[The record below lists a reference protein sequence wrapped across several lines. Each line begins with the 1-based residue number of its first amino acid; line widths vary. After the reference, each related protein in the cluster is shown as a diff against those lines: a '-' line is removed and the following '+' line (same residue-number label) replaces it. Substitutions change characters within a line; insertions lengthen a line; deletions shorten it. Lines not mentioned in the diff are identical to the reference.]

1 MPGLVCSVLFE
12 GKHLSASPS
21 AHAAALPAAWRLSPP
36 VLPTRCNPL
45 QPAAGCNRLQP
56 LGVHPGCSPY
66 APTQAA
72 APVQP
77 PRCAR
82 AAVAQAA
89 VRCAVQVGGCPVYVS
104 DQPEAHDAALLRKLV
119 LPDGRVLR
127 ALLPGRP
134 TRDTLFSDVGADG
147 VSALKVWSRNPA
159 GGVVG
164 AFNVQGVAWSR
175 ATHENVVLDAAPPA
189 VAARVCAADVSPGG
203 PTVDALDGAAATA
216 AVASGEG
223 HAAWLHRAS
232 RLALLPQP
240 SDTVE
245 LTLAHREWEI
255 VTLAPLQRRRAVAWA
270 AIGLADMLNSG
281 GAVRASELTGVTGGV
296 RARLVTRGAG
306 RFVAY
311 CWPAPTRV
319 LIDGGDGEPLPFV
332 WADENGQLTLEL
344 PCLDANVTVLW
355 DGQ

>member
-1 MPGLVCSVLFE
+1 M
-12 GKHLSASPS
+12 
-21 AHAAALPAAWRLSPP
+21 
-36 VLPTRCNPL
+36 
-45 QPAAGCNRLQP
+45 
-56 LGVHPGCSPY
+56 
-66 APTQAA
+66 
-72 APVQP
+72 
-77 PRCAR
+77 
-82 AAVAQAA
+82 
-89 VRCAVQVGGCPVYVS
+89 GGCPVYVS
-104 DQPEAHDAALLRKLV
+104 DKPGAHDAALLRKLV

-147 VSALKVWSRNPA
+147 LSALKVWNRNPT

-175 ATHENVVLDAAPPA
+175 ATHENVVLDAAPHA
-189 VAARVCAADVSPGG
+189 VTARVCAADVSHVSHG
-203 PTVDALDGAAATA
+203 TDALDGAAAVA
-216 AVASGEG
+216 AVASGDG

-232 RLALLPQP
+232 RLTLLPQP

-245 LTLAHREWEI
+245 LTLAHREWEV
-255 VTLAPLQRRRAVAWA
+255 VTLAPLQRRRAVTWA

-281 GAVRASELTGVTGGV
+281 GAVRASELIDGAGGV
-296 RARLVTRGAG
+296 QARLVTRGAG

-332 WADENGQLTLEL
+332 WAEENGQLTLTL

-355 DGQ
+355 ADQ

>member
-1 MPGLVCSVLFE
+1 M
-12 GKHLSASPS
+12 
-21 AHAAALPAAWRLSPP
+21 
-36 VLPTRCNPL
+36 
-45 QPAAGCNRLQP
+45 
-56 LGVHPGCSPY
+56 
-66 APTQAA
+66 
-72 APVQP
+72 
-77 PRCAR
+77 
-82 AAVAQAA
+82 
-89 VRCAVQVGGCPVYVS
+89 GGCPVYVS
-104 DQPEAHDAALLRKLV
+104 DKPGAHDAALLRKLV

-147 VSALKVWSRNPA
+147 VSALKVWNRNPT

-175 ATHENVVLDAAPPA
+175 ATHENVVLDAAPHA
-189 VAARVCAADVSPGG
+189 VTARVCAADVSHVSHG
-203 PTVDALDGAAATA
+203 TDALDGAAAVA
-216 AVASGEG
+216 AVASGDG

-232 RLALLPQP
+232 RLTLLPQP

-245 LTLAHREWEI
+245 LTLAHREWEV
-255 VTLAPLQRRRAVAWA
+255 VTLAPLQQRRAVTWA

-281 GAVRASELTGVTGGV
+281 GAVRASELIDGAGGV
-296 RARLVTRGAG
+296 QVRLVTRGAG

-332 WADENGQLTLEL
+332 WAEENGQLTLTL

-355 DGQ
+355 ADQ

>member
-1 MPGLVCSVLFE
+1 M
-12 GKHLSASPS
+12 
-21 AHAAALPAAWRLSPP
+21 R
-36 VLPTRCNPL
+36 
-45 QPAAGCNRLQP
+45 
-56 LGVHPGCSPY
+56 Y
-66 APTQAA
+66 
-72 APVQP
+72 
-77 PRCAR
+77 
-82 AAVAQAA
+82 
-89 VRCAVQVGGCPVYVS
+89 AVQVGGCPVYVS

-127 ALLPGRP
+127 ALRPGRP

-203 PTVDALDGAAATA
+203 PAVDALDGAAATA

-232 RLALLPQP
+232 RLTLLPQP
-240 SDTVE
+240 SDAVE

-311 CWPAPTRV
+311 CAPAPTRV

-332 WADENGQLTLEL
+332 WAEEDGLGQLTLTL

-355 DGQ
+355 DDQ